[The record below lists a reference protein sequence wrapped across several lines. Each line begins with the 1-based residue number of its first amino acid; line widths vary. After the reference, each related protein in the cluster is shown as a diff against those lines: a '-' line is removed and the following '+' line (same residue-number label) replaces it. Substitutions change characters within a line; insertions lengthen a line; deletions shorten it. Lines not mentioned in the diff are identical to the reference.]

1 MITKRMLA
9 ITSLV
14 LAIVFHFILHFGAYA
29 VHLGGMINDGS
40 PFLAVLS
47 TLILM
52 LLYIGTKWRSDLTS
66 PFIRVVFD
74 LLIVCIFVAYFRS
87 MLQTSGKL
95 EWKELVLSSFMGLS
109 LFPVLF
115 FIIGVNAKYFT
126 PVNMLISGYCILTF
140 AFSIIFMKYP
150 ELQLFL
156 LMPIFYTIVTY
167 PLQTNRARIL
177 TFIISAVIVVTSMT
191 NRAGVGRIV
200 ISYMIV
206 IAYTI
211 ALKIKFSKKLVNV
224 AIFLVLMVPFYL
236 LYIGVKGENVFG
248 EALGDNAQGG
258 YGQENMQAD
267 TRTFLYVE
275 VFQDLKMNKAFLFGK
290 GVNAGYLSES
300 FQTLNRTIVEVG
312 FLQILLKSGIV
323 GFLLYMTM
331 LVSAIFKAMNNSN
344 NRFMEY
350 LALLLL
356 GYVLMFFIENIL
368 AFNLLNVMIWIVV
381 GMCHS
386 QELRELSDEEIRNL
400 FLNVRPLEVENE

>member
-1 MITKRMLA
+1 MITKKMLA
-9 ITSLV
+9 IVSLV

-29 VHLGGMINDGS
+29 IHLGGMINDGS
-40 PFLAVLS
+40 PFLAVFS
-47 TLILM
+47 TLILI
-52 LLYIGTKWRSDLTS
+52 LLYIGTKWRADLTS

-74 LLIVCIFVAYFRS
+74 LLIICIFVTYFRS
-87 MLQTSGKL
+87 MWHTSGKL
-95 EWKELVLSSFMGLS
+95 EWKELLLSSFMGLS
-109 LFPVLF
+109 LFPILF
-115 FIIGVNAKYFT
+115 FIVGVNAKYFS
-126 PVNMLISGYCILTF
+126 PINLIISGYCIIAF
-140 AFSIIFMKYP
+140 AFSLIFMKYP

-156 LMPIFYTIVTY
+156 LMPLMYTIITY
-167 PLQTNRARIL
+167 PLQTNKARIL
-177 TFIISAVIVVTSMT
+177 TLIISVVIVVTSLT
-191 NRAGVGRIV
+191 NRAGVGRIL

-211 ALKIKFSKKLVNV
+211 ALKINFSKKLVNIV
-224 AIFLVLMVPFYL
+224 IFCVLMIPFYL

-248 EALGDNAQGG
+248 EALGDNGQGG
-258 YGQENMQAD
+258 YAQENLQAD

-323 GFLLYMTM
+323 GFILYMTM
-331 LVSAIFKAMNNSN
+331 IVSAIFKAMNNSKN
-344 NRFMEY
+344 KFMEY

-368 AFNLLNVMIWIVV
+368 AFNMLNVMIWIVV

-400 FLNVRPLEVENE
+400 FLNVRPLEANNE

>member
-1 MITKRMLA
+1 MLA

-29 VHLGGMINDGS
+29 IHFGGMITDGS
-40 PFLAVLS
+40 PFLAIFS
-47 TLILM
+47 TLILL
-52 LLYIGTKWRSDLTS
+52 LLYLGTKWRADLTS

-74 LLIVCIFVAYFRS
+74 LLVICVFIAFFRS
-87 MLQTSGKL
+87 MWHTSGKL
-95 EWKELVLSSFMGLS
+95 EWKELLLSSFMGLS
-109 LFPVLF
+109 MFPILF
-115 FIIGVNAKYFT
+115 FVIGVNAKYFT
-126 PVNMLISGYCILTF
+126 PINLIISAYCII
-140 AFSIIFMKYP
+140 AFIISAAFMKYP

-156 LMPIFYTIVTY
+156 LMPLIYTIITY
-167 PLQTNRARIL
+167 PLQKNRDRVL
-177 TFIISAVIVVTSMT
+177 TFIMAAVIVVTSMT
-191 NRAGVGRIV
+191 NRAGVGRII

-206 IAYTI
+206 IFYTI
-211 ALKIKFSKKLVNV
+211 ALKIDFSKKLINLV
-224 AIFLVLMVPFYL
+224 IFFVLMVPFYL
-236 LYIGVKGENVFG
+236 LYLGVKGENVFG
-248 EALGDNAQGG
+248 DALGDNAQGG
-258 YGQENMQAD
+258 YGQENLQAD

-275 VFQDLKMNKAFLFGK
+275 VFQDLDMNKAFLFGK

-331 LVSAIFKAMNNSN
+331 IVSAIFKAMNSSKNK
-344 NRFMEY
+344 FMGY

-368 AFNLLNVMIWIVV
+368 AFNMLNVMIWIVI

-386 QELRELSDEEIRNL
+386 QELREMSDEEIKNL
-400 FLNVRPLEVENE
+400 FLNVRPLEVEK